1 MKTIVNISTNN
12 GARKIM
18 YGTVKSYELG
28 QSKSGK
34 KQYRLVL
41 EVEGRD
47 ETLFLTDRSE
57 SRGIA
62 SRFEGMKVRIG
73 SNVLVDAH
81 YTEGF
86 SRGYVDG
93 IAYERSMIRYSDGD
107 RDKYVFVSYVTRPHD
122 FGNGNFG
129 ISLPVITYNRE
140 AGARE
145 KRWYGISFIGE
156 EAAKHAKSVL
166 ENASLCAVVADSLR
180 EETAADG
187 HTYRTLL
194 GRHVYK
200 LSERKD
206 TEA

>member
-12 GARKIM
+12 GTRKIM
-18 YGTVKSYELG
+18 YGQVKSYELG

-34 KQYRLVL
+34 KQYRLVMDI
-41 EVEGRD
+41 EGKE
-47 ETLFLTDRSE
+47 ETLYLTNREGD
-57 SRGIA
+57 RGIA

-73 SNVLVDAH
+73 SNLLVDVH
-81 YTEGF
+81 YSEGYT
-86 SRGYVDG
+86 RGNVDG

-156 EAAKHAKSVL
+156 EAAKHAKTVL

-180 EETAADG
+180 EETSADG

-200 LSERKD
+200 LTEKD
-206 TEA
+206 PEKA